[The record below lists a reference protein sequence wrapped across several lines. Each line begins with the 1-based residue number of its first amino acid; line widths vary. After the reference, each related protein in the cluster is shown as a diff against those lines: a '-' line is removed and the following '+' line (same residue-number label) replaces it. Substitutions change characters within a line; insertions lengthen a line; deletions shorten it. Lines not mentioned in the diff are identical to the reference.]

1 MGQASQIILKA
12 KKKKR
17 AARPSWSKDQEF
29 RYRELIDK
37 LAALG
42 FTVRREELKRGH
54 CWKALS
60 GSCRSI
66 DRNLV
71 FVDSRLNPQDQVNF
85 LYATLAELE
94 DSSEIVEIAEP
105 VSQGVSV

>member
-17 AARPSWSKDQEF
+17 VGRPSWNKEQEL

-37 LAALG
+37 LSALG
-42 FTVRREELKRGH
+42 FVVRREELKRGH
-54 CWKALS
+54 CWKVVS
-60 GSCRSI
+60 GSCRSL
-66 DRNLV
+66 DRNLI

-85 LYATLAELE
+85 LQVTLAELE
-94 DSSEIVEIAEP
+94 DSVESASIAEIQP
-105 VSQGVSV
+105 GVEAQ